1 MDGRTYNYKLFARSD
16 FNAFWA
22 LFTDNLVNLLI
33 LTGVCQF
40 VFQMSPEIVFGR
52 IVPGAA
58 IAILAGVAVYT
69 YMAKWAAN

>member
-1 MDGRTYNYKLFARSD
+1 MTDTTYRYKLSNRSD

-33 LTGVCQF
+33 LSGICQF
-40 VFQMSPEIVFGR
+40 VFQMPAEIVFGR

-58 IAILAGVAVYT
+58 VAILAGVLV
-69 YMAKWAAN
+69 